1 MVSIGATEFGITKR
15 NYLERVIGVQEACE
29 ILNIDIKGYNLNFK
43 PDVKEYKLKI
53 DKDVNALDIE
63 VTPEDAKAKYEITG
77 NEQLRNKSKITIKVT
92 AEDET
97 TTDYIITIKKGG
109 SNIIVIILI
118 IIVLGI
124 AGVVGFK
131 LIRNLIRAKE
141 DENYDYE

>member
-1 MVSIGATEFGITKR
+1 M
-15 NYLERVIGVQEACE
+15 
-29 ILNIDIKGYNLNFK
+29 
-43 PDVKEYKLKI
+43 KI
-53 DKDVNALDIE
+53 EKTDK
-63 VTPEDAKAKYEITG
+63 Y
-77 NEQLRNKSKITIKVT
+77 IKVT

-131 LIRNLIRAKE
+131 LIRNLIPAKE